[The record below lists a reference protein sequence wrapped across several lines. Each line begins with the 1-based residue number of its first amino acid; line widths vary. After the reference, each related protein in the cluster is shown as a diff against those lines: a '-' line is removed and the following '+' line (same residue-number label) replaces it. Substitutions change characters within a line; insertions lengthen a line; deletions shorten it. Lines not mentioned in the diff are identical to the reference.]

1 MSRSMRTLSTILD
14 YLLWPL
20 LVIAA
25 LIPTSIGINAGQG
38 KLAFNL
44 TYFSFAAVLFILERV
59 RPHEREW
66 LKNDGQMVPDL
77 AHTVFTK
84 SFVQLVIMMLAYYG
98 LVSTVGGDQGKGFW
112 PNHWPMW
119 GQVVL
124 ALVIA
129 EFGLYWAHRVAH
141 TWMPLWHFHAV
152 HHSVKKL
159 WFFNTGRF
167 HIIDTLKSMIFSGPL
182 LWLAGTPNDVVQYF
196 GAITAYIGFLTHCN
210 IQMKFGW
217 LNYVFNT
224 PELHRWHHSTDLR
237 EGDKN
242 YGENLMLWD
251 LIFRSFYNDPTRHR
265 PDIIGIKSAMP
276 KTFLSQLAMPFRWH
290 KYQDRYK
297 AGEVDKG
304 TLM

>member
-1 MSRSMRTLSTILD
+1 MRHAFGTLLD

-20 LVIAA
+20 LLVAA
-25 LIPTSIGINAGQG
+25 LIPTGIGIAAGHG
-38 KLAFNL
+38 KLAFNC
-44 TYFSFAAVLFILERV
+44 TYFSFALVLFFLEKW

-66 LKNDGQMVPDL
+66 LHSDGQELPDL
-77 AHTVFTK
+77 AHTAFTK
-84 SFVQLVIMMLAYYG
+84 SFVQLTIVALGYMG
-98 LVSTVGGDQGKGFW
+98 LIHSVGGADGTGIW
-112 PNHWPMW
+112 PNDWPMW
-119 GQVVL
+119 AQVVL

-129 EFGLYWAHRVAH
+129 EFGLYWAHRLAH
-141 TWMPLWHFHAV
+141 EWMPLWHFHAV
-152 HHSVKKL
+152 HHSVRKL

-182 LWLAGTPNDVVQYF
+182 LALSGTPNDVVQWF

-210 IQMKFGW
+210 IRMRFGW
-217 LNYVFNT
+217 LNYIFNT

-251 LIFRSFYNDPTRHR
+251 LIFRSFYNDPSRHR

-276 KTFLSQLAMPFRWH
+276 RTFLDQLAMPFRWH
-290 KYQDRYK
+290 RFQDSYK
-297 AGEVDKG
+297 AGQIDKEK
-304 TLM
+304 LM